1 MYHAYNRTR
10 TYVIDKLWKKWFI
23 LQILV
28 MLLRKGKMR
37 EIHMS
42 KY

>member
-28 MLLRKGKMR
+28 MLLRKGKTYVKILR
-37 EIHMS
+37 LH
-42 KY
+42 